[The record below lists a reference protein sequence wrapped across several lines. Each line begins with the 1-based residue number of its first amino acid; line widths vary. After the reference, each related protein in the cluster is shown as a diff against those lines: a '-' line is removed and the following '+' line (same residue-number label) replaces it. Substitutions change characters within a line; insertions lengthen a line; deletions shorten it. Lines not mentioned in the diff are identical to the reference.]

1 MSTLITKAIFTAMLL
16 TATCA
21 TLADD
26 GLGGGKPQVFAG
38 VFYPAFSA
46 PPVLDPARCPATHPI
61 LFQFQGHSNTTLGYA
76 AIAQSHCEDYEHTSF
91 VRGLQ
96 TITTQNGDMLHGT
109 YEGKILPTPTTGSDG
124 ALVVSGQFRN
134 TGGTGVFAKAN
145 GKGVT
150 VGTVNLFTGAVV
162 IAVTGDL

>member
-1 MSTLITKAIFTAMLL
+1 MSTVILKSMLATLLL
-16 TATCA
+16 TASCA

-26 GLGGGKPQVFAG
+26 GRGGGKPQVFAG

-46 PPVLDPARCPATHPI
+46 WPMYDPERCPATHPI
-61 LFQFQGHSNTTLGYA
+61 LFQFLGDSYTTLGYA
-76 AIAQSHCEDYEHTSF
+76 AIAQSHCEDEGHTSF
-91 VRGLQ
+91 VRGKQ
-96 TITTQNGDMLHGT
+96 TITTGNDDRLYGT

-124 ALVVSGQFRN
+124 ALVVRGHYRN
-134 TGGTGVFAKAN
+134 AGGTGAFSKAN